1 MKNGEHVGCSEPISS
16 DNTEKTNSNKLMR
29 FLPQQIL
36 VTDRSKTDE
45 TM

>member
-16 DNTEKTNSNKLMR
+16 DNTEKTNKLMR
-29 FLPQQIL
+29 LLPQQIL